1 MRTLQKPSPRAVLL
15 QIIKQLICTGMVIIV
30 ILPIL
35 LTLFA
40 ALKTRGDMVNTSPL
54 ALPENV
60 TWENF
65 KEVLGDKYL
74 WVGFKNTAL
83 ILIISLFFNI
93 LLGTITAFII

>member
-40 ALKTRGDMVNTSPL
+40 ANCTRPAGRSHPKIQRSWR
-54 ALPENV
+54 E
-60 TWENF
+60 
-65 KEVLGDKYL
+65 
-74 WVGFKNTAL
+74 TA
-83 ILIISLFFNI
+83 
-93 LLGTITAFII
+93 GRYTAA